1 MKPIKTHRCKELLEY
16 NKNNYKPC
24 AIQYGSLLNYF
35 KENPPCWVLK
45 SLEWSSGEWDI
56 QWMGG
61 VARIKYCPFCGKE
74 LENGIGENN

>member
-35 KENPPCWVLK
+35 KEKPACKALCLNF
-45 SLEWSSGEWDI
+45 SRSSI
-56 QWMGG
+56 ISF
-61 VARIKYCPFCGKE
+61 ATKRFSGKIFPSPNSE
-74 LENGIGENN
+74 IP

>member
-35 KENPPCWVLK
+35 EEKPAWIFK
-45 SLEWSSGEWDI
+45 SLEWNSEDWDI
-56 QWMGG
+56 QYMSG
-61 VARIKYCPFCGKE
+61 VARIVYCPFCGVKLDE
-74 LENGIGENN
+74 IN